1 MTLEDFFTLTEMKD
15 GLTAPSR
22 VEELVSVMQK
32 EKDCVVK
39 NAGDATRQWAAVAST
54 IAATENK
61 DCLDL
66 FIQLDGLWF
75 INRWLK
81 DAQNFE
87 VDINDS
93 FVEESI
99 TSMLRAVEKLHLDS
113 EKSISSGIHITISNL
128 LDHRSSRVQNR
139 ARVLFDSW
147 KGGHGDAGS
156 HDLEP
161 DMVNNASDKIV
172 RDECQ
177 PSAVNEAGEDNDHAS
192 GLVGSEK
199 SLSRSSDNL
208 LSERDAGVL
217 IQSSDN
223 APQSSV
229 RVECEDIKERSPNHL
244 ASVPS
249 SPHEVGP
256 IHEGLPLCTAGE
268 TTTVGTCNFPVPDQG
283 SFKGQPDVVQSSDLD
298 KKEQLEQNKK
308 EQPEQNIDGPPE
320 KLEAPEICSV
330 SSELEPEPVSVG
342 ASEAEALESVKEPA
356 LEHNVENKEDG
367 VCLKIIAYGSM
378 VTPTPDRR
386 SRVDDIRAEANIK
399 QLFKAAENDDGCSN
413 ALQDSLVSGS
423 NSGKREMLEM
433 SVSGTEYVGAV
444 KEGKGHVYDDG
455 KDTSNG
461 SDSNKPRKD
470 PRSPKIIDMRGSDNE
485 LDCGMVDALEVA
497 RQVAQEINREVCSSS
512 SEKISGGGIRRPG
525 SPDSVRKEDALTDD
539 VPAQVVSSR
548 QSHSAGACSEE
559 GHVSIDNIEAE
570 PECRPDVESLQ
581 VTEEA
586 RESGGNLEKRLCAFD
601 LNEVNSDDMD
611 ASVNTTSSPIPIISA
626 SRPGP
631 TPVLPG
637 APLFFEGIFGWK
649 GSAAT
654 SAFRPASPRKNCDNE
669 RNLSIDGNSDISKQK
684 QDWLDIDLNVAEGEE
699 GLVKP
704 ITEPSGFPS
713 GQSSVEFSPKRS
725 SRLELDLNSTGED
738 GDAQPS
744 DHRMEG
750 QLFLGRNGF
759 WSPSPASSSS
769 SMQPSVRN
777 IDLNDKPCLQTDLV
791 AQGPG
796 KSSHIIDAY
805 GHSKSSDAPV
815 ISILGAKV
823 EVGRREHVPQTF
835 SLPNGK
841 AIEPAI
847 DLTMSRIGGNLGIPP
862 TVSYNHSTV
871 FGYNGVA
878 PASVSAS
885 PLSFSSSIY
894 GSGGT
899 IPYMVDSRGAPVVPQ
914 VGGSSSTVLQS
925 YSQPP
930 IIMSMTG
937 TQLGLNGF
945 GPSRPNFDLNTG
957 FMVEGGNRDVLAA
970 RQVFFPGQ
978 GRTMEEYVRTIP
990 QPSSSGVGGKRK
1002 EPDSGWESYPFSY
1015 KHPQPPWK

>member
-87 VDINDS
+87 VDTNDS

-128 LDHRSSRVQNR
+128 LDHHSSRVQNR

-156 HDLEP
+156 HDPEP

-177 PSAVNEAGEDNDHAS
+177 PSAVNEAGKDNDHAS

-256 IHEGLPLCTAGE
+256 IHEGLPLCTA
-268 TTTVGTCNFPVPDQG
+268 DQG

-298 KKEQLEQNKK
+298 KKEQPEQNK

-356 LEHNVENKEDG
+356 LEHNVETK
-367 VCLKIIAYGSM
+367 KM
-378 VTPTPDRR
+378 
-386 SRVDDIRAEANIK
+386 
-399 QLFKAAENDDGCSN
+399 
-413 ALQDSLVSGS
+413 DSLVSDS
-423 NSGKREMLEM
+423 NSGKGEMLEM

-470 PRSPKIIDMRGSDNE
+470 PRSPKIIDMRCSDNE

-497 RQVAQEINREVCSSS
+497 RQVAQEINREVCSSF

-525 SPDSVRKEDALTDD
+525 SPDSVRKEDAHALTDD

-548 QSHSAGACSEE
+548 QSHSAGTCSEE
-559 GHVSIDNIEAE
+559 GHVSSSDNIEAE

-581 VTEEA
+581 VTEAA

-601 LNEVNSDDMD
+601 LNEVNSDDID
-611 ASVNTTSSPIPIISA
+611 ASVNTMSSPIPIISA

-649 GSAAT
+649 GSAST

-713 GQSSVEFSPKRS
+713 GKSSVELSPKRS

-738 GDAQPS
+738 VDAQPS

-847 DLTMSRIGGNLGIPP
+847 DLTMSRTGGNLGIPP

-871 FGYNGVA
+871 FGYNGIA

-899 IPYMVDSRGAPVVPQ
+899 IPYMLDSRGAPVVPQ

-957 FMVEGGNRDVLAA
+957 FMVEGGTRDALAA

-978 GRTMEEYVRTIP
+978 GRTMEEYVRTMP
-990 QPSSSGVGGKRK
+990 QPSSSGVGSKRK